1 MFSMS
6 GNLGYVIQ
14 KIIIAAQGL
23 YMNPVRNIKE
33 ETMEAIVT
41 PMLRFLQGPK
51 QFFIPI
57 FQRMYSW
64 EEKHCQRLWDDIL
77 RIGENPD
84 ISSHF
89 LGSIVYMEP
98 GAQNTG
104 AVQKLLVIDGQQRL
118 TTLSLL
124 LSALSREIEEQD
136 SDIGITPKRLSSYYL
151 FNNEE
156 DGELRYKQLL
166 TKHDK
171 ETLIHLL
178 ENKDL
183 LPANPSVSVVKNYRF
198 FEAKLKQVDLKSLYT
213 GIQKLM
219 IVDIALDRTE
229 DNPQLI
235 FESLNSTGLGLSQAD
250 LIRNY
255 VLMGQEPDFQN
266 SLYERYWFPMEQR
279 FGDQYRKRFD
289 RFVRDYLTLKTEQIP
304 NISSV
309 YEKFKVYLPSTE
321 NPEKLARHV
330 EDLSRYAGHYANIAL
345 PQEKDPEL
353 LECFEDLRELRAEVT
368 YPFLLE
374 VYDYYIQGKIEKSE
388 VIQTLRLVES
398 YIFRRAICEM
408 SSNFLNQI
416 FVSIL
421 SKLSKNGENNYLEIL
436 NHAFLDLQSTRYY
449 PIDVEFKA
457 AFVSKDIY
465 NFNRRNYLLRK
476 LENYERKELTEIAN
490 YTVEHVM
497 PQTLTKVWQ
506 QELGEDFQRI
516 HGIWLH
522 KIGNLTL
529 TGYNS
534 EYSNKSFKEKRDKPQ
549 NGFRH
554 SPIYLNQ
561 SLASAE
567 QWGEKAIIA
576 RGNELAE
583 RACKIWIYP
592 E

>member
-1 MFSMS
+1 
-6 GNLGYVIQ
+6 
-14 KIIIAAQGL
+14 
-23 YMNPVRNIKE
+23 
-33 ETMEAIVT
+33 MEAIVT
-41 PMLRFLQGPK
+41 PILRFLQGPK

-64 EEKHCQRLWDDIL
+64 EEQHCQRLWDDIL

-124 LSALSREIEEQD
+124 LSALSRAIEEQD
-136 SDIGITPKRLSSYYL
+136 CDIGITPRRLSNYYL

-156 DGELRYKQLL
+156 EGELRYKQLL

-178 ENKDL
+178 ENREL
-183 LPANPSVSVVKNYRF
+183 LPTDPSVSVVKNYRF
-198 FEAKLKQVDLKSLYT
+198 FEAKLKQVDLKALYA
-213 GIQKLM
+213 GIEKLM
-219 IVDIALDRTE
+219 IVDIALDRSE

-255 VLMGQEPDFQN
+255 VLMGQEPNIQN
-266 SLYERYWFPMEQR
+266 SLYDRYWFLMEQR

-289 RFVRDYLTLKTEQIP
+289 RFMRDYLTLKTEQIP
-304 NISSV
+304 KINSV

-321 NPEKLARHV
+321 KSEKLTWHV
-330 EDLSRYAGHYANIAL
+330 ENISRYASHYANIAL
-345 PQEKDPEL
+345 LQEKDAEL
-353 LECFEDLRELRAEVT
+353 LECFEDLQELRAEVT

-374 VYDYYIQGKIEKSE
+374 VYDYYMQNKIEKVE

-398 YIFRRAICEM
+398 YVFRRAVCGM
-408 SSNFLNQI
+408 SSKFLNHI

-421 SKLSKNGENNYLEIL
+421 SKLNKDSENNYLEIL
-436 NHAFLDLQSTRYY
+436 NHEFSDLKSVRYY
-449 PIDVEFKA
+449 PRDFEFKTA
-457 AFVSKDIY
+457 LISKDVY

-476 LENYERKELTEIAN
+476 LENYERKEPIEKIAD
-490 YTVEHVM
+490 YTIEHVM
-497 PQTLTKVWQ
+497 PQKLTDVWQ
-506 QELGEDFQRI
+506 QELGNDYQRI

-534 EYSNKSFKEKRDKPQ
+534 EYSNKSFKEKQAKPQ
-549 NGFRH
+549 TGFRY
-554 SPIYLNQ
+554 SPLYLNQ
-561 SLASAE
+561 SLAHVE
-567 QWGEKAIIA
+567 QWNEDAIIK
-576 RGNELAE
+576 RSTELAE
-583 RACKIWIYP
+583 KACEIWVYP
-592 E
+592 Q

>member
-1 MFSMS
+1 MYYVLGKILIFPHIFS
-6 GNLGYVIQ
+6 VQ
-14 KIIIAAQGL
+14 
-23 YMNPVRNIKE
+23 
-33 ETMEAIVT
+33 
-41 PMLRFLQGPK
+41 
-51 QFFIPI
+51 
-57 FQRMYSW
+57 
-64 EEKHCQRLWDDIL
+64 
-77 RIGENPD
+77 
-84 ISSHF
+84 SS
-89 LGSIVYMEP
+89 IWKP

-136 SDIGITPKRLSSYYL
+136 SDIGITPKRLSNYYL

-156 DGELRYKQLL
+156 EGELRYKQIL

-178 ENKDL
+178 ENKEL
-183 LPANPSVSVVKNYRF
+183 LPANPSASVVKNYRF
-198 FEAKLKQVDLKSLYT
+198 FEAKLKQVDLKILYT
-213 GIQKLM
+213 GIKKLM
-219 IVDIALDRTE
+219 IVDIALDRSE

-266 SLYERYWFPMEQR
+266 SLYDKYWFPMEQR
-279 FGDQYRKRFD
+279 FGDEYRKRFD
-289 RFVRDYLTLKTEQIP
+289 RFMRDYLTLKTEQIP
-304 NISSV
+304 KVNSV
-309 YEKFKVYLPSTE
+309 YEKFKAYLPSTE
-321 NPEKLARHV
+321 NSEKLTKHV
-330 EDLSRYAGHYANIAL
+330 EEISRYASHYANIAL
-345 PQEKDPEL
+345 LKEQDPEL
-353 LECFEDLRELRAEVT
+353 LECFKDLRELRAEVT

-374 VYDYYIQGKIEKSE
+374 VYDYYMQGKIEKTE
-388 VIQTLRLVES
+388 VVQTLRLVES
-398 YIFRRAICEM
+398 YVFRRAICEK
-408 SSNFLNQI
+408 SGKFLNHI

-421 SKLSKNGENNYLEIL
+421 SKLNKEAESNYLEIL
-436 NHAFLDLQSTRYY
+436 NHAFSDLKSARHY
-449 PIDVEFKA
+449 PRDLEFKL
-457 AFVSKDIY
+457 AFISKDIY

-476 LENYERKELTEIAN
+476 LENHERKEPIEIGN

-497 PQTLTKVWQ
+497 PQKLTNIWQ
-506 QELGEDFQRI
+506 QELGKDFQQI

-529 TGYNS
+529 TGYNP

-549 NGFRH
+549 TGFHH
-554 SPIYLNQ
+554 SPLYLNQ
-561 SLASAE
+561 SLARAE
-567 QWGEKAIIA
+567 QWDEKTITK